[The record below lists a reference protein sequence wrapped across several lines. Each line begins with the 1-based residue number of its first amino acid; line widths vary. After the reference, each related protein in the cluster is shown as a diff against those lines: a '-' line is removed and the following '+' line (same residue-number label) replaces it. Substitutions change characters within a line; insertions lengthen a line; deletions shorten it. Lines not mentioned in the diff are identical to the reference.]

1 MRLISVLFTSTLL
14 SACALLPPT
23 TGEQNLTIGTI
34 QRDIYIG
41 MSGAEV
47 AQVLGS
53 PNIVS
58 TDAFRN
64 EVWIY
69 DKFST
74 ETVRTE
80 GPSTM
85 AFLQHLANVE
95 GLAGSSRRKTES
107 SSQRTLTVIIKFDE
121 YGAVRDYAYYVSRF

>member
-23 TGEQNLTIGTI
+23 TGEQN
-34 QRDIYIG
+34 
-41 MSGAEV
+41 
-47 AQVLGS
+47 

-121 YGAVRDYAYYVSRF
+121 YGAVRDYAYHVSRF